1 MASVAFARHLYAFF
15 PALKG
20 ADVKIAAATVAEL
33 VQKLEERYPG
43 LAFYIADER
52 GDLRQHVNIFVEE
65 ELVADR
71 KRLSDPLNP
80 DSKVYV
86 MQALSG
92 G

>member
-1 MASVAFARHLYAFF
+1 MATVAFARHLYEFF

-20 ADVKIAAATVAEL
+20 AEVRIDALTVAEL
-33 VQKLEERYPG
+33 VRKLDVKYPG
-43 LAFYIADER
+43 IAFYIADER
-52 GDLRQHVNIFVEE
+52 GGLRQHVNIFIEE
-65 ELVADR
+65 ELVRDR
-71 KRLSDPLNP
+71 RTLSDHLTP